1 MNRKASRIQEFM
13 GNQGTVN
20 CAKFGRTTGQLI
32 ATGGHD
38 RKVNIWRV
46 GCPSVVAQLHG
57 HTSTIES
64 VIFDYE
70 EELVVSGSSGGTIKV
85 WDLNSERMQKSFN
98 YGHKTNVTC
107 LDYHPFGNFFC
118 SGSADTQ
125 VKVWDLRK
133 KSYLQT
139 YKGHT
144 KQVNTLKFSPDGR
157 WVVSGG
163 GDGVVKL
170 WDLTA
175 GKQMED
181 FTRHSA
187 EITCLDFHP
196 SEFLLAVSSADRTIT
211 FWDLDKFKQVSQSP
225 LDSKPIRSIRFTPEG
240 QALCSLSSESLKI
253 WGWEPITCHDGLDV
267 QLQNVG
273 DMHISERTGELF
285 GISYVDSFV
294 SVWNV
299 RLRQMQPFGEV
310 SASKDGPTGGKYPLQ
325 ARPPSQNFQS
335 PPAVQQMIQ
344 KPDHHREY
352 LVNPET
358 KAQRIQEVFQ
368 QVDEIQKR
376 FGLLDTSEQLR
387 QAEQKKYARKPPE
400 PPSMEPRSGYQAP
413 PSAAFADPRPAVLP
427 AKALDP
433 SLLEGEKFS
442 NGPPRMAVPVTV
454 PDSVTVERL
463 LGAHQSF
470 SQVLNH
476 RLANMKLLRSM
487 WLQDRRGALQHVQ
500 QLNDVGVSV
509 DFVKQTVRKERDLTL
524 DLSIAVL
531 PVIRHIFASPL
542 EPYLAVALE
551 ATSTVWHAFGEL
563 MLKTLATKSYV
574 VDVMLEERKDKCRI
588 AMSILGEI
596 RLEVQMLKD
605 RKDDV
610 GQRSRLLWKELP
622 DDPVDY

>member
-1 MNRKASRIQEFM
+1 MSRKASRIQEFM

-32 ATGGHD
+32 ATGGQD
-38 RKVNIWRV
+38 RKVNIWKV

-64 VIFDYE
+64 VTFDYE

-240 QALCSLSSESLKI
+240 KALCSLSSESLKV
-253 WGWEPITCHDGLDV
+253 WGWEPITCYDGMDL
-267 QLQNVG
+267 QLQTVG

-299 RLRQMQPFGEV
+299 RLRQMLPFGEV
-310 SASKDGPTGGKYPLQ
+310 AVSKDGPTGGKHPLQ
-325 ARPPSQNFQS
+325 PRPPSQPLQS
-335 PPAVQQMIQ
+335 PTAVQ
-344 KPDHHREY
+344 KLDHHREY
-352 LVNPET
+352 LVNAET

-368 QVDEIQKR
+368 NVDEIQKR
-376 FGLLDTSEQLR
+376 FGLLDTAEQPSR
-387 QAEQKKYARKPPE
+387 QADQKKFLRKSQELPAGEARG
-400 PPSMEPRSGYQAP
+400 GYQVQAP
-413 PSAAFADPRPAVLP
+413 PSAAFVDSRSSAIA
-427 AKALDP
+427 AKGLDP
-433 SLLEGEKFS
+433 SAFEGEKLG
-442 NGPPRMAVPVTV
+442 NGPPRMAMPTAAV
-454 PDSVTVERL
+454 PDSVSVERL

-470 SQVLNH
+470 YQVLTH

-487 WLQDRRGALQHVQ
+487 WMQDRRGALQHVQ
-500 QLNDVGVSV
+500 QLNDISISV
-509 DFVKQTVRKERDLTL
+509 DFIKQAVRKERDLTL

-531 PVIRHIFASPL
+531 PVIRHVFASPL
-542 EPYLAVALE
+542 EPYLIAALE

-563 MLKTLATKSYV
+563 ILKTLATKSYV

-622 DDPVDY
+622 DELLDC